1 MLFCLQKSNASTLH
15 SMMSD
20 FPLERLVTAIGHSVT
35 GLDHFSPFFV
45 TFRRSSEKRW
55 AILFTRAV
63 HIEIVPSMDTGS
75 CVMGIE
81 RFIVIARR
89 STASVVWSDY
99 GTIFVR
105 AEKVLL
111 LCLEN

>member
-1 MLFCLQKSNASTLH
+1 MT
-15 SMMSD
+15 
-20 FPLERLVTAIGHSVT
+20 I
-35 GLDHFSPFFV
+35 
-45 TFRRSSEKRW
+45 RRSSEKRW

-89 STASVVWSDY
+89 SMASVVWSGY

-111 LCLEN
+111 LCLENWNRQAPSLLEHKEIKWKYNPPGAQLQMCFLRNHRYSQVNG